1 MIIDGLKILF
11 VPDSS
16 FIEEKVNSIKDK
28 FDFVDSV
35 KLTINDITSVI
46 TNEDNVPVFY
56 VSVLDNKWGIEGQV
70 KVIDLSF
77 YAPYKTY
84 GDAIICCFAYAF
96 FFWRVFINLSNIIN
110 GVGGTI
116 NSNNV
121 EMFDDIRAY
130 AKFGFGRRSKL

>member
-11 VPDSS
+11 VPESS

-28 FDFVDSV
+28 FLFVDSV

-46 TNEDNVPVFY
+46 TNEESRPVFY
-56 VSVLDNKWGIEGQV
+56 VSVFDNKWGIEGQV

-77 YAPYKTY
+77 YAPYKSY
-84 GDAIICCFAYAF
+84 GDTIICCFAYAF

-110 GVGGTI
+110 GVGGSI
-116 NSNNV
+116 NTVSNIV
-121 EMFDDIRAY
+121 
-130 AKFGFGRRSKL
+130 KFKE